1 VFARRPDGDLQFRF
15 VPDCFNAGL
24 ECGILLQTC
33 LVFAM
38 PTQAKPGD
46 CDDKNQH
53 KDGERSPKSAL
64 FADVAHVRF
73 LPLFV
78 FRLHRYAVHFETVPL
93 GLVLENSI
101 REPHAAPGGRRGTLT
116 NTGQED
122 DMVRSTQK
130 QKLFNGRD
138 FSWMQ
143 FNRRVLEEAEDGANP
158 LLERVKFLAITGSNL
173 DEYVEIRQAGLMQ
186 RIEDGYREQG
196 YDGLRPDESLATLTA
211 EIQRFVADQYRCWND
226 HLLPTLRK
234 QNVRLLEWNDLN
246 EEQRAFAQSY
256 FQREVDPLLTPI
268 AIDPA
273 HPFPRVL
280 NKALCLALL
289 LRRKRKTSGPLVLGV
304 VTVPRALP
312 RFVRLPAAEGVFDYL
327 LLHELIAQNLGGMY
341 RGYEVV
347 ARAGFRVTRNSN
359 LYFEEEEARSLLET
373 IRVELHN
380 RRKGDA
386 VRLEIEADA
395 DAEII
400 ERLRVNF
407 ELDEDQVFRCDGPLN
422 LSRLMFLYGDV
433 ARPDLKFPAFT
444 PRPFQLARN
453 AHDIYDEL
461 RHRDILL
468 HHPYDS
474 YDTVVEFIE
483 NAAIDPAVVTMKQT
497 LYRTSE
503 NSPMFQALTDAAA
516 TKETTLVVELMA
528 RFDEASNIR
537 WARSMEDA
545 GVQVF
550 HGVVG
555 LKTHCKLAML
565 VRRDEDGVTRRYCH
579 LGTGNY
585 NPVTARFYTDLS
597 LLTCDPQ
604 ITERVHMVFNYLTA
618 HAEINDYS
626 PLLVAPLTMAESFL
640 GLIRREMDHAKA
652 GRPAHIVAK
661 MNALLEPSV
670 IEALYAAS
678 QAGVEIDLIIRGL
691 CILRPGVKGLSENIR
706 VRSIV
711 GRFLEHSRIFHFA
724 NGGNDEIYLGSADWM
739 PRNLFE
745 RCEVVFPVRDA
756 AALARIHDEIL
767 PAYLAD
773 TTKARLQQADGTYVR
788 ASKVLKDAPAF
799 SSQDFLM
806 QLAEGKADLDA
817 IPKPGTVAVLA
828 AKTAR
833 PKAHRPRAAA
843 KKAHAAD

>member
-1 VFARRPDGDLQFRF
+1 M
-15 VPDCFNAGL
+15 AG
-24 ECGILLQTC
+24 
-33 LVFAM
+33 
-38 PTQAKPGD
+38 
-46 CDDKNQH
+46 
-53 KDGERSPKSAL
+53 
-64 FADVAHVRF
+64 
-73 LPLFV
+73 
-78 FRLHRYAVHFETVPL
+78 
-93 GLVLENSI
+93 
-101 REPHAAPGGRRGTLT
+101 
-116 NTGQED
+116 
-122 DMVRSTQK
+122 STQK
-130 QKLFNGRD
+130 QRLFNGRD
-138 FSWMQ
+138 HSWMQ
-143 FNRRVLEEAEDGANP
+143 FNRRVLEEAEDTTNP

-173 DEYVEIRQAGLMQ
+173 DEYIEIRQAGLMQ
-186 RIEDGYREQG
+186 RIEDGYSETG
-196 YDGLRPDESLATLTA
+196 FDGLRPDESLTALTA
-211 EIQRFVADQYRCWND
+211 EIHRFVTDQYRCWNE
-226 HLLPTLRK
+226 HLLPELR
-234 QNVRLLEWNDLN
+234 QQGIRLLDWDELS
-246 EEQRAFAQSY
+246 EEARAFAQGY
-256 FQREVDPLLTPI
+256 FQSDVDPLLTPI

-289 LRRKRKTSGPLVLGV
+289 LRQKRRSSGPQVLGV

-312 RFVRLPAAEGVFDYL
+312 RFVRLPSAGGSLDYL
-327 LLHELIAQNLGGMY
+327 LLQDLIAQNLAGMY
-341 RGYEVV
+341 RGYEVL
-347 ARAGFRVTRNSN
+347 AHTAFRVTRNSN

-386 VRLEIEADA
+386 VRLEIETGADP
-395 DAEII
+395 EIV

-407 ELDEDQVFRCDGPLN
+407 ELDENQVFRGDGPVN
-422 LSRLMFLYGDV
+422 LSRLMFFYGDV
-433 ARPDLKFPAFT
+433 DRPALKFPPFT
-444 PRPFQLARN
+444 PKALHLSRN
-453 AHDIYDEL
+453 SASIFDEL
-461 RHRDILL
+461 RLHDVLL

-474 YDTVVEFIE
+474 YDPVVDFIQQGAE
-483 NAAIDPAVVTMKQT
+483 DPAVVSMKQT
-497 LYRTSE
+497 LYRTSSD
-503 NSPMFQALTDAAA
+503 SPVFAALIEAAA
-516 TKETTLVVELMA
+516 TKEATLVVELMA

-618 HAEINDYS
+618 HAEIPDYR

-640 GLIRREMDHAKA
+640 GLIRRETEHAQA

-661 MNALLEPSV
+661 MNSLLEPGI
-670 IEALYAAS
+670 IEALYRAS
-678 QAGVEIDLIIRGL
+678 QAGVEVDLIVRGL
-691 CILRPGVKGLSENIR
+691 CILRPGVKGLSERIR

-745 RCEVVFPVRDA
+745 RCEVAFPVRDPA
-756 AALARIHDEIL
+756 AIARIHDEIL

-773 TTKARLQQADGTYVR
+773 NAKARLQQPDGGYLR
-788 ASKVLKDAPAF
+788 ASKVFKDAPPF
-799 SSQDFLM
+799 GSQDFLI
-806 QLAEGKADLDA
+806 QLAEGKADLGA
-817 IPKPGTVAVLA
+817 IPKSSVKASLKPRTVRRP
-828 AKTAR
+828 AKTAAR
-833 PKAHRPRAAA
+833 KVTAAE
-843 KKAHAAD
+843 

>member
-1 VFARRPDGDLQFRF
+1 M
-15 VPDCFNAGL
+15 AG
-24 ECGILLQTC
+24 IKRQ
-33 LVFAM
+33 
-38 PTQAKPGD
+38 Q
-46 CDDKNQH
+46 
-53 KDGERSPKSAL
+53 
-64 FADVAHVRF
+64 
-73 LPLFV
+73 
-78 FRLHRYAVHFETVPL
+78 
-93 GLVLENSI
+93 
-101 REPHAAPGGRRGTLT
+101 
-116 NTGQED
+116 
-122 DMVRSTQK
+122 
-130 QKLFNGRD
+130 LFNGRD
-138 FSWMQ
+138 ASWMQ
-143 FNRRVLEEAEDGANP
+143 FNRRVLEEAEDPANP

-186 RIEDGYREQG
+186 RIEDGYREPG
-196 YDGLRPDESLATLTA
+196 YDSLRPEESLAQLTA
-211 EIQRFVADQYRCWND
+211 EIHSFVDAQYACWNNQ
-226 HLLPTLRK
+226 LLPDLR
-234 QNVRLLEWNDLN
+234 QQGVRLLEWNELDT
-246 EEQRAFAQSY
+246 EAREFAQNY

-268 AIDPA
+268 SIDPA

-289 LRRKRKTSGPLVLGV
+289 LRPKRRSSGPQVLGV
-304 VTVPRALP
+304 VTVPRALS
-312 RFVRLPAAEGVFDYL
+312 RFVRLPAAEGKFDYL
-327 LLHELIAQNLGGMY
+327 LLQDLIAQNLSGMY
-341 RGYEVV
+341 RGYEVL
-347 ARAGFRVTRNSN
+347 ANAPFRVTRNSN
-359 LYFEEEEARSLLET
+359 LYFEEEEARSLLES

-386 VRLEIEADA
+386 VRLEIEAGAHPD
-395 DAEII
+395 II

-407 ELDEDQVFRCDGPLN
+407 ELEENQVFRGNGPVN
-422 LSRLMFLYGDV
+422 LSRVMFFYSDV
-433 ARPDLKFPAFT
+433 QRSDLKYPSFT
-444 PRPFQLARN
+444 PKPLHLSRKANNIFE
-453 AHDIYDEL
+453 DL
-461 RHRDILL
+461 RTRDILL

-474 YDTVVEFIE
+474 YEPVVSFIQHGAE
-483 NAAIDPAVVTMKQT
+483 DDAVVSMKQT
-497 LYRTSE
+497 LYRTSQD
-503 NSPMFQALTDAAA
+503 SPMFQALIDAAA
-516 TKETTLVVELMA
+516 NKETTLVVELMA

-597 LLTCDPQ
+597 LLTSDPQ

-618 HAEINDYS
+618 HAEVDDYR

-640 GLIRREMDHAKA
+640 GLIRRESEHARA

-678 QAGVEIDLIIRGL
+678 QAGVEIDLIIRGV
-691 CILRPGVKGLSENIR
+691 CTLRPGVPGLSERIR

-724 NGGNDEIYLGSADWM
+724 NGGDDEIYLGSADWM

-756 AALARIHDEIL
+756 AARERIHEEIL
-767 PAYLAD
+767 PALLTD
-773 TTKARLQQADGTYVR
+773 TIKARLLQPDGTYLR
-788 ASKVLKDAPAF
+788 ASQVLKDREPF

-806 QLAEGKADLDA
+806 QLAEGKVDLDA
-817 IPKPGTVAVLA
+817 IPDPVSPDAMPKKEKRPAKRPARKAV
-828 AKTAR
+828 
-833 PKAHRPRAAA
+833 
-843 KKAHAAD
+843 AAD

>member
-1 VFARRPDGDLQFRF
+1 
-15 VPDCFNAGL
+15 
-24 ECGILLQTC
+24 
-33 LVFAM
+33 M
-38 PTQAKPGD
+38 PRT
-46 CDDKNQH
+46 
-53 KDGERSPKSAL
+53 
-64 FADVAHVRF
+64 
-73 LPLFV
+73 
-78 FRLHRYAVHFETVPL
+78 
-93 GLVLENSI
+93 
-101 REPHAAPGGRRGTLT
+101 
-116 NTGQED
+116 
-122 DMVRSTQK
+122 TQK

-138 FSWMQ
+138 HSWMQ
-143 FNRRVLEEAEDGANP
+143 FNRRVLEEAEDHSNP

-186 RIEDGYREQG
+186 RIEDGYREPG
-196 YDGLRPDESLATLTA
+196 YDGLRPDQSLASLTT
-211 EIQRFVADQYRCWND
+211 EIHNFVAAQYQCWNQ
-226 HLLPTLRK
+226 HLLPELRK
-234 QNVRLLEWNDLN
+234 QGVRLLDWKELD
-246 EEQRAFAQSY
+246 EDVKAFAKDY

-268 AIDPA
+268 SIDPA

-289 LRRKRKTSGPLVLGV
+289 LRAKRRSSGPQVLGV
-304 VTVPRALP
+304 VTVPRTLP
-312 RFVRLPAAEGVFDYL
+312 RFVRLPAAPGRFDYL
-327 LLHELIAQNLGGMY
+327 LLQDLIAQHLAGMY
-341 RGYEVV
+341 RGYEVL
-347 ARAGFRVTRNSN
+347 AHASFRVTRNSN

-386 VRLEIEADA
+386 VRLEIETGADP
-395 DAEII
+395 EIV

-407 ELDEDQVFRCDGPLN
+407 ELEEDQVFGGDGPLN
-422 LSRLMFLYGDV
+422 LSRLMFFYDDV
-433 ARPDLKFPAFT
+433 RRPDLKFQPFT
-444 PRPFQLARN
+444 PRPLVLSRKSTGIF
-453 AHDIYDEL
+453 DEL
-461 RHRDILL
+461 RQRDILF
-468 HHPYDS
+468 HHPYDA
-474 YDTVVEFIE
+474 YDPVVDFIQQG
-483 NAAIDPAVVTMKQT
+483 AHDPAVVTMKQT
-497 LYRTSE
+497 LYRTSHD
-503 NSPMFQALTDAAA
+503 SPMFQALTEAAA
-516 TKETTLVVELMA
+516 SKEATLVVELMA

-618 HAEINDYS
+618 HAEIDDYS

-640 GLIRREMDHAKA
+640 RLIRRESEHAQA
-652 GRPAHIVAK
+652 GRPAHIIAK

-670 IEALYAAS
+670 IEALYQAS
-678 QAGVEIDLIIRGL
+678 QSGVEVDLIIRGL

-706 VRSIV
+706 VRSVV

-745 RCEVVFPVRDA
+745 RCEVVFPVRDPA
-756 AALARIHDEIL
+756 ARARIHNEIL

-773 TTKARLQQADGTYVR
+773 TIKARLQQPDGSYLR
-788 ASKVLKDAPAF
+788 ASKVLKNSTPF
-799 SSQDFLM
+799 SSQEFLM
-806 QLAEGKADLDA
+806 RLAEGKADLDA
-817 IPKPGTVAVLA
+817 IPKPQAEKPA
-828 AKTAR
+828 AKS
-833 PKAHRPRAAA
+833 PA
-843 KKAHAAD
+843 KKAPGKRTKAAD

>member
-1 VFARRPDGDLQFRF
+1 MAR
-15 VPDCFNAGL
+15 
-24 ECGILLQTC
+24 
-33 LVFAM
+33 
-38 PTQAKPGD
+38 
-46 CDDKNQH
+46 
-53 KDGERSPKSAL
+53 SS
-64 FADVAHVRF
+64 
-73 LPLFV
+73 
-78 FRLHRYAVHFETVPL
+78 
-93 GLVLENSI
+93 
-101 REPHAAPGGRRGTLT
+101 
-116 NTGQED
+116 
-122 DMVRSTQK
+122 QK

-143 FNRRVLEEAEDGANP
+143 FNRRVLEEAEDSTNP

-173 DEYVEIRQAGLMQ
+173 DEYIEIRQAGLMQ
-186 RIEDGYREQG
+186 RIEDGYREPG
-196 YDGLRPDESLATLTA
+196 FDGLRPDESLATLTA
-211 EIQRFVADQYRCWND
+211 EIHSFVQAQYRCWND
-226 HLLPTLRK
+226 QLLPDLRK
-234 QNVRLLEWNDLN
+234 QNIRLLDWEELD
-246 EEQRAFAQSY
+246 EEQQAFAQSY

-289 LRRKRKTSGPLVLGV
+289 LRRKRKSSGPLVLGV
-304 VTVPRALP
+304 VTVPRTLP
-312 RFVRLPAAEGVFDYL
+312 RFVRLPSSDGVFDYL

-347 ARAGFRVTRNSN
+347 SRTGFRVTRNSN

-386 VRLEIEADA
+386 VRLEIEAGA
-395 DAEII
+395 DPEIV

-407 ELDEDQVFRCDGPLN
+407 ELEEDQIFPGDGPLN

-433 ARPDLKFPAFT
+433 HRPDLKFAPFT
-444 PRPFQLARN
+444 PRPLSLSRKSA
-453 AHDIYDEL
+453 DIYDEL
-461 RHRDILL
+461 RHHDILL
-468 HHPYDS
+468 HPPYDS
-474 YDTVVEFIE
+474 YDPVVDFIE
-483 NAAIDPAVVTMKQT
+483 HAAVDPAVVTMKQT
-497 LYRTSE
+497 LYRTSQD
-503 NSPMFQALTDAAA
+503 SPMFQAMIDAAA

-555 LKTHCKLAML
+555 LKTHCKLALM

-597 LLTCDPQ
+597 LLTSNPE

-618 HAEINDYS
+618 HAEIDDYR

-640 GLIRREMDHAKA
+640 GLIRRETEHARA

-678 QAGVEIDLIIRGL
+678 QAGVQIDLIVRGL
-691 CILRPGVKGLSENIR
+691 CILRPGVKGLSDNIR

-724 NGGNDEIYLGSADWM
+724 NGGDDETYLGSADWM

-756 AALARIHDEIL
+756 AAKARIHDEIL

-773 TTKARLQQADGTYVR
+773 TIKARVQQPDGSYVR
-788 ASKVLKDAPAF
+788 AAKALKDAPAF

-806 QLAEGKADLDA
+806 RLAEGKADLDA
-817 IPKPGTVAVLA
+817 IPKPGS
-828 AKTAR
+828 TAQ
-833 PKAHRPRAAA
+833 PSVKVGKATNAPRRRTAAA
-843 KKAHAAD
+843 KSAHAAD

>member
-1 VFARRPDGDLQFRF
+1 MARTTR
-15 VPDCFNAGL
+15 
-24 ECGILLQTC
+24 
-33 LVFAM
+33 
-38 PTQAKPGD
+38 
-46 CDDKNQH
+46 
-53 KDGERSPKSAL
+53 
-64 FADVAHVRF
+64 
-73 LPLFV
+73 
-78 FRLHRYAVHFETVPL
+78 
-93 GLVLENSI
+93 
-101 REPHAAPGGRRGTLT
+101 
-116 NTGQED
+116 
-122 DMVRSTQK
+122 K

-138 FSWMQ
+138 YSWMQ
-143 FNRRVLEEAEDGANP
+143 FNRRVLEEAEDPSNP
-158 LLERVKFLAITGSNL
+158 LLERVKFLSITGSNL

-186 RIEDGYREQG
+186 RIEDGYREPG
-196 YDGLRPDESLATLTA
+196 YDGLRPDESLAVLTA
-211 EIQRFVADQYRCWND
+211 EIHSFVAAQYRCWND
-226 HLLPTLRK
+226 HLLPELSK
-234 QNVRLLEWNDLN
+234 QGVRLLEWKELDK
-246 EEQRAFAQSY
+246 EAREFAQGY

-268 AIDPA
+268 SIDPA

-289 LRRKRKTSGPLVLGV
+289 LRAKRRSSGPQVLGV

-312 RFVRLPAAEGVFDYL
+312 RFVRLPSSEGSFDYL
-327 LLHELIAQNLGGMY
+327 LLQDLIAQNLTGMY
-341 RGYEVV
+341 RGYEVL
-347 ARAGFRVTRNSN
+347 AHAAFRVTRNSN

-386 VRLEIEADA
+386 VRLEIETGADP
-395 DAEII
+395 EIV

-407 ELDEDQVFRCDGPLN
+407 ELDEDQVFRSDGPVN
-422 LSRLMFLYGDV
+422 LSRLMFFYGDV
-433 ARPDLKFPAFT
+433 ERPDLKFPPFT
-444 PRPFQLARN
+444 PKPLHLSRKSANIF
-453 AHDIYDEL
+453 DEL
-461 RHRDILL
+461 RQHDVLL

-474 YDTVVEFIE
+474 YDPVVDFIQQGAE
-483 NAAIDPAVVTMKQT
+483 DPAVLSMKQT
-497 LYRTSE
+497 LYRTSHD
-503 NSPMFQALTDAAA
+503 SPVFAALIEAAA
-516 TKETTLVVELMA
+516 TKEATLVVELMA

-565 VRRDEDGVTRRYCH
+565 VRHDEDGVTRRYCH

-597 LLTCDPQ
+597 LLTSNPQ

-618 HAEINDYS
+618 HAEIDDYS

-640 GLIRREMDHAKA
+640 RLIRREQEHAQA

-670 IEALYAAS
+670 IEALYQAS
-678 QAGVEIDLIIRGL
+678 QAGVDIDLIIRGL
-691 CILRPGVKGLSENIR
+691 SILRPGVKGLSERIH

-724 NGGNDEIYLGSADWM
+724 NGGDDEIYLGSADWM

-745 RCEVVFPVRDA
+745 RCEVVFPVRDPA
-756 AALARIHDEIL
+756 AKARIHDEIL

-773 TTKARLQQADGTYVR
+773 TTKARLQQADGSYLR
-788 ASKVLKDAPAF
+788 ASKVLKDAPSFAA
-799 SSQDFLM
+799 QDFLM
-806 QLAEGKADLDA
+806 RLAEGKADLDA
-817 IPKPGTVAVLA
+817 LPKPQPDKPAV
-828 AKTAR
+828 KH
-833 PKAHRPRAAA
+833 AH
-843 KKAHAAD
+843 KKAVPAD

>member
-1 VFARRPDGDLQFRF
+1 M
-15 VPDCFNAGL
+15 AGTTKR
-24 ECGILLQTC
+24 Q
-33 LVFAM
+33 
-38 PTQAKPGD
+38 Q
-46 CDDKNQH
+46 
-53 KDGERSPKSAL
+53 
-64 FADVAHVRF
+64 
-73 LPLFV
+73 
-78 FRLHRYAVHFETVPL
+78 
-93 GLVLENSI
+93 
-101 REPHAAPGGRRGTLT
+101 
-116 NTGQED
+116 
-122 DMVRSTQK
+122 
-130 QKLFNGRD
+130 LFNGRD
-138 FSWMQ
+138 ASWMQ
-143 FNRRVLEEAEDGANP
+143 FNRRVLEEAEDPANP

-186 RIEDGYREQG
+186 RIEDGYREPG
-196 YDGLRPDESLATLTA
+196 YDSLRPEESLAALTA
-211 EIQRFVADQYRCWND
+211 EIHSFVDAQYACWNNQ
-226 HLLPTLRK
+226 LLTELR
-234 QNVRLLEWNDLN
+234 QQGVRLLEWNELDT
-246 EEQRAFAQSY
+246 EAREFAQSY

-268 AIDPA
+268 SIDPA

-289 LRRKRKTSGPLVLGV
+289 LRPKRRSSSPQVLGV
-304 VTVPRALP
+304 VTVPRALS
-312 RFVRLPAAEGVFDYL
+312 RFIRLPAADGKFDYML
-327 LLHELIAQNLGGMY
+327 LQDLIAQNLSGMY
-341 RGYEVV
+341 RGYEVL
-347 ARAGFRVTRNSN
+347 AHAAFRVTRNSN
-359 LYFEEEEARSLLET
+359 LYFEEEEARSLLES

-386 VRLEIEADA
+386 VRLEIEAGAHPD
-395 DAEII
+395 II

-407 ELDEDQVFRCDGPLN
+407 ELEEDQVFRGDGPVN
-422 LSRLMFLYGDV
+422 LSRVMFFYSDV
-433 ARPDLKFPAFT
+433 QRPDLKYAPFT
-444 PRPFQLARN
+444 PKPLHLSRKANNIFE
-453 AHDIYDEL
+453 DL
-461 RHRDILL
+461 RTRDILL

-474 YDTVVEFIE
+474 YEPVVSFIQYGAE
-483 NAAIDPAVVTMKQT
+483 DSAVVSMKQT
-497 LYRTSE
+497 LYRTSQD
-503 NSPMFQALTDAAA
+503 SPMFQALIDAAA

-597 LLTCDPQ
+597 LLTSDPQ

-618 HAEINDYS
+618 HAEVDDYR

-640 GLIRREMDHAKA
+640 GLIRRESEHARA
-652 GRPAHIVAK
+652 GRPAQIIAK

-678 QAGVEIDLIIRGL
+678 QAGVEVDLIIRGV
-691 CILRPGVKGLSENIR
+691 CTLRPGVPGLSDRIR

-724 NGGNDEIYLGSADWM
+724 NGGDDETYLGSADWM

-756 AALARIHDEIL
+756 AARARIHDEIL
-767 PAYLAD
+767 PALLAD
-773 TTKARLQQADGTYVR
+773 TVKGRLLQPDGTYVR
-788 ASKVLKDAPAF
+788 ASKILKDAERF

-806 QLAEGKADLDA
+806 QLAEGKADVGA
-817 IPKPGTVAVLA
+817 IPRRISPSGVPTPQKRAPRRAPRKAV
-828 AKTAR
+828 
-833 PKAHRPRAAA
+833 
-843 KKAHAAD
+843 AAD

>member
-1 VFARRPDGDLQFRF
+1 MAR
-15 VPDCFNAGL
+15 
-24 ECGILLQTC
+24 T
-33 LVFAM
+33 
-38 PTQAKPGD
+38 TK
-46 CDDKNQH
+46 
-53 KDGERSPKSAL
+53 
-64 FADVAHVRF
+64 
-73 LPLFV
+73 
-78 FRLHRYAVHFETVPL
+78 
-93 GLVLENSI
+93 
-101 REPHAAPGGRRGTLT
+101 
-116 NTGQED
+116 
-122 DMVRSTQK
+122 K

-138 FSWMQ
+138 HSWMQ
-143 FNRRVLEEAEDGANP
+143 FNRRVLEEAEDPSNP
-158 LLERVKFLAITGSNL
+158 LLERVKFLAITANNL
-173 DEYVEIRQAGLMQ
+173 DEYVEVRQAGLMQ
-186 RIEDGYREQG
+186 RIEDGYREPG
-196 YDGLRPDESLATLTA
+196 YDGLRPHESLATLTA
-211 EIQRFVADQYRCWND
+211 DIHDFVAAQYRCWNQ
-226 HLLPTLRK
+226 HLLPELRK
-234 QNVRLLEWNDLN
+234 HGVRLLEWHELGL
-246 EEQRAFAQSY
+246 EARAYAQSY

-268 AIDPA
+268 SIDPA

-289 LRRKRKTSGPLVLGV
+289 LRAKRRSSGPQVLGV

-312 RFVRLPAAEGVFDYL
+312 RFVRLPASDGSFDYL
-327 LLHELIAQNLGGMY
+327 LLQDLIAQNLSGMY
-341 RGYEVV
+341 RGYEVL
-347 ARAGFRVTRNSN
+347 AHAAFRVTRNSN

-386 VRLEIEADA
+386 VRLEIETGADP
-395 DAEII
+395 EIV

-407 ELDEDQVFRCDGPLN
+407 ELDEDQVFRGEGPVN
-422 LSRLMFLYGDV
+422 LSRLMFFYGDV
-433 ARPDLKFPAFT
+433 QRPDLKFPPFT
-444 PRPFQLARN
+444 PKSLKLSRKSANIF
-453 AHDIYDEL
+453 DEL
-461 RHRDILL
+461 RLHDVLL

-474 YDTVVEFIE
+474 YDPIVDFIQQGAE
-483 NAAIDPAVVTMKQT
+483 DPAVVSMKQT
-497 LYRTSE
+497 LYRTSQD
-503 NSPMFQALTDAAA
+503 SPMLEALTEAAA

-555 LKTHCKLAML
+555 LKTHCKLSML
-565 VRRDEDGVTRRYCH
+565 VRRDEDGQTRRYCH

-597 LLTCDPQ
+597 LLTSDPQ

-618 HAEINDYS
+618 HAEIDDYR

-640 GLIRREMDHAKA
+640 GLIRREQEHAQA

-670 IEALYAAS
+670 IEALYQAS
-678 QAGVEIDLIIRGL
+678 QSGVEIDLIVRGL
-691 CILRPGVKGLSENIR
+691 CILRPGVKGLSDRIR

-745 RCEVVFPVRDA
+745 RCEVAFPVRSPE
-756 AALARIHDEIL
+756 ALARIHDEIL

-773 TTKARLQQADGTYVR
+773 TVKARLQQPDGSYIR
-788 ASKVLKDAPAF
+788 AGKLLKDAKPF
-799 SSQDFLM
+799 SSQEFLM
-806 QLAEGKADLDA
+806 QLAEGKVDLDA
-817 IPKPGTVAVLA
+817 IPKPTA
-828 AKTAR
+828 AKPPA
-833 PKAHRPRAAA
+833 KAAA
-843 KKAHAAD
+843 RKANAAD

>member
-1 VFARRPDGDLQFRF
+1 MART
-15 VPDCFNAGL
+15 A
-24 ECGILLQTC
+24 
-33 LVFAM
+33 
-38 PTQAKPGD
+38 
-46 CDDKNQH
+46 
-53 KDGERSPKSAL
+53 
-64 FADVAHVRF
+64 
-73 LPLFV
+73 
-78 FRLHRYAVHFETVPL
+78 
-93 GLVLENSI
+93 
-101 REPHAAPGGRRGTLT
+101 
-116 NTGQED
+116 
-122 DMVRSTQK
+122 QK
-130 QKLFNGRD
+130 QKMFNGRD

-143 FNRRVLEEAEDGANP
+143 FNRRVLEEAEDPANP
-158 LLERVKFLAITGSNL
+158 VLERVKFLAITGSNL

-186 RIEDGYREQG
+186 RIEDGYREPG
-196 YDGLRPDESLATLTA
+196 YDGLRPDESLAQLTA
-211 EIQRFVADQYRCWND
+211 EIHSFVDTQYHCWNEQ
-226 HLLPTLRK
+226 LLPELRK
-234 QNVRLLEWNDLN
+234 RGIRLLEWDELN
-246 EEQRAFAQSY
+246 EEARAFAQTY

-289 LRRKRKTSGPLVLGV
+289 LRRKRKSSGPQVLGV

-312 RFVRLPAAEGVFDYL
+312 RFVRLPSADGAYDYL
-327 LLHELIAQNLGGMY
+327 LLHDLIAQNLAGMY
-341 RGYEVV
+341 RGYEVL
-347 ARAGFRVTRNSN
+347 ARTAFRVTRNSN

-386 VRLEIEADA
+386 VRLEIESGADP
-395 DAEII
+395 EII

-407 ELDEDQVFRCDGPLN
+407 ELDEDQVFRGDGPVN

-433 ARPDLKFPAFT
+433 KRPDLKFPPFT
-444 PRPFQLARN
+444 PRPLHLSRN
-453 AHDIYDEL
+453 STGIFDEL

-474 YDTVVEFIE
+474 YDPVVEFIE
-483 NAAIDPAVVTMKQT
+483 QGAQDPAVVTMKQT

-503 NSPMFQALTDAAA
+503 DSPVFKAMIEAAA
-516 TKETTLVVELMA
+516 TKEATLVVELMA

-597 LLTCDPQ
+597 LLTSDPQ

-618 HAEINDYS
+618 HAEIDDYR

-640 GLIRREMDHAKA
+640 GLIRREIDHARA

-670 IEALYAAS
+670 IESLYQAS
-678 QAGVEIDLIIRGL
+678 QTGVEIDLIIRGL
-691 CILRPGVKGLSENIR
+691 CILRPGVQGLSDNIR

-724 NGGNDEIYLGSADWM
+724 NGGDDEIYLGSADWM

-756 AALARIHDEIL
+756 AVKARIHDEIL
-767 PAYLAD
+767 PPYLAD
-773 TTKARLQQADGTYVR
+773 TVKARVQQPDGTYIR
-788 ASKVLKDAPAF
+788 ASKLVKDAPAF
-799 SSQDFLM
+799 SSQEFLM
-806 QLAEGKADLDA
+806 QLAEGKVDLSA
-817 IPKPGTVAVLA
+817 IPNPSSKSSPGPNTTPKPSKTPTRKPQSKRAEAV
-828 AKTAR
+828 T
-833 PKAHRPRAAA
+833 
-843 KKAHAAD
+843 AAD